1 MAITLED
8 EELASS
14 RIRSSEIKTLV
25 STINDLAVLFKELS
39 VLVVEQGTILDRI
52 DYNIECAH
60 KDTKQAVVH
69 LENTVEIEKSVRAKG
84 LMGCLIASIIL
95 CMLILVLKHT

>member
-1 MAITLED
+1 MTITLED

-39 VLVVEQGTILDRI
+39 ILVVE
-52 DYNIECAH
+52 
-60 KDTKQAVVH
+60 
-69 LENTVEIEKSVRAKG
+69 
-84 LMGCLIASIIL
+84 
-95 CMLILVLKHT
+95 